1 MLVILLKVKRHIQE
15 DDVLTLKG
23 HNHFNDH
30 EKFGGK
36 QQLQQL

>member
-1 MLVILLKVKRHIQE
+1 MLVILKHLIQE

-23 HNHFNDH
+23 RYHYNDH